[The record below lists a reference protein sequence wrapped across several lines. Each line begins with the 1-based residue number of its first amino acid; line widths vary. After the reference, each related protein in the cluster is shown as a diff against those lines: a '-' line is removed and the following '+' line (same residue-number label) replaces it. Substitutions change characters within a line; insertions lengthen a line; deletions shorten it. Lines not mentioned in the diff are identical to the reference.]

1 MLLLEEA
8 EGWYTEKLC
17 TIFAT
22 SMFSYFN
29 ETTNKKQ
36 TNMNDVVASWEL
48 RKEESKVVL
57 LKQTNNG

>member
-36 TNMNDVVASWEL
+36 TNMNDVVAS
-48 RKEESKVVL
+48 
-57 LKQTNNG
+57 